1 MKSQKSAAS
10 RSPRLRFL
18 PTPRDRLIL
27 ESIYTHGRLTA
38 DQIRRL
44 LFRKPH
50 GELPSRQ
57 AVNARLRKLVDHAYL
72 EPLVVNAGHGAGPYA
87 YGIAARGLAALGLA
101 SAVRRR
107 TSTRPV
113 WHQLE
118 VAEFRVRLQHA
129 LQARGGALAE
139 WLGESSLRSLLV
151 GRRGLP
157 VSDALVHWR
166 LPGREGTFLLE
177 WDRGSES
184 LAILVA
190 KLERYAGYWRSRG
203 HRELVPG
210 LGLRP
215 RLAVVVM
222 TGERRDRLVRWLL
235 ERPAQRPSST
245 ILVGLAERVLCA
257 PLGRSWWR
265 SDTTILETLYD

>member
-1 MKSQKSAAS
+1 
-10 RSPRLRFL
+10 LRFL

-27 ESIYTHGRLTA
+27 EAVRTHGRLTA

-44 LFRKPH
+44 LFIKPH
-50 GELPSRQ
+50 GGLASRQ
-57 AVNARLRKLVDHAYL
+57 ATSARLRRLVDHSYL
-72 EPLVVNAGHGAGPYA
+72 EPLVVNAGHGTGPYA
-87 YGIAARGLAALGLA
+87 YGIASQGLAVLGVA
-101 SAVRRR
+101 AAVRRR

-118 VAEFRVRLQHA
+118 VAEFRIA
-129 LQARGGALAE
+129 LQRALQSREGALAE
-139 WLGESSLRSLLV
+139 WLGESVLRSLLV

-184 LAILVA
+184 LAVLAA
-190 KLERYAGYWRSRG
+190 KLGRYGGYWRSRG
-203 HRELVPG
+203 HRALIPG
-210 LGLRP
+210 LGLKP
-215 RLAVVVM
+215 RLAVVVR
-222 TGERRDRLVRWLL
+222 TEERRDRLVRWLL

-245 ILVGLAERVLCA
+245 ILIGLAERVLRS

-265 SDTTILETLYD
+265 SDTTTTQTLYD

>member
-1 MKSQKSAAS
+1 MKNQKSAVS

-18 PTPRDRLIL
+18 PTPRDRLIF
-27 ESIYTHGRLTA
+27 ESVHTHGRLTA

-57 AVNARLRKLVDHAYL
+57 A
-72 EPLVVNAGHGAGPYA
+72 VNAGHGAGPYA

-118 VAEFRVRLQHA
+118 IAEFRVRLQHA
-129 LQARGGALAE
+129 LQAHGGALAE
-139 WLGESSLRSLLV
+139 WLGGGSLRSLLV

-157 VSDALVHWR
+157 VSDALVHWS
-166 LPGREGTFLLE
+166 LPGLEGTFLLE

-245 ILVGLAERVLCA
+245 ILVGLA
-257 PLGRSWWR
+257 G
-265 SDTTILETLYD
+265 